1 MASLG
6 LGTAQRG
13 HDLGAG
19 EGGVAERSSGPWAGT
34 RRRGIQA
41 ARSCLSSSARTFS
54 LKLQSVEWL
63 PLLRIKANIFFAS
76 QATGVESEEHAP
88 NWAGSPGGSCMALP
102 PWDPRLTLPNLSMA
116 TLPPH
121 PSPEAAHRTA
131 QASSSGTF
139 HSTGPGSLGVALHP
153 ACPLTAL
160 SQEAGLRCVPQ
171 GIWVTQ
177 GSLRLPRENQEQQ

>member
-41 ARSCLSSSARTFS
+41 ARSCHSSSARTFS

-116 TLPPH
+116 TLPPTRAQRRHSVQPRPPH
-121 PSPEAAHRTA
+121 PEPSAALA
-131 QASSSGTF
+131 QAPWGWPRT
-139 HSTGPGSLGVALHP
+139 PPAL
-153 ACPLTAL
+153 
-160 SQEAGLRCVPQ
+160 
-171 GIWVTQ
+171 
-177 GSLRLPRENQEQQ
+177 